1 MTWNLKANLRGPAGY
16 NATGA
21 AEDDAAVAAFVES
34 VVGTTATKTAVAKA
48 ARAAALPRWRPST
61 AYVVGDVVVHPNGN
75 VKVSKTNHTSDA
87 VAPGT
92 VNWDDAPAFATALTS
107 SKRNMGRQRN
117 TFARSYPRRTVKVA
131 PPAGLGFDPK
141 FPIFHNGARYFTTY
155 DVAARKNTGGTKRYV
170 NTATGSN
177 TNDGLTEATAYLSLN
192 QAYSVAVD
200 GDEIVIVNKGITY
213 RNQAAITG
221 LNITKSVNI
230 VAKYPGETYLTT
242 ADALAWTATGTA
254 GVYSAPRNNILNV
267 VDLGPDP
274 EGFKYAKLTAAD
286 VPAGIAAVAAAPGSW
301 YTEGTNIYVATLDG
315 LTPDNTKLLALL
327 DAAQFNFVGDARAT
341 PMKVYLEG
349 IIQMGGQN
357 GVKVTNS
364 SANKLTFTAKNCKFL
379 WSGWT
384 SADALPVLGNVECYT
399 QACTAAN
406 SGKDGFNYHA
416 TGGYIP
422 TFVEIDCVGH
432 SNGLFNV
439 NGDYTMN
446 ATTAHDG
453 VKGIRIGGKYH
464 YTMGTPVADV
474 NAGTKVAMYSCDAW
488 DSLAPVGSGYN
499 AAIAAQQSG
508 AELWLFGCRAFGAE
522 LDLYCVTGATI
533 HIDGTEYDTINGA
546 GTIDLVSQL

>member
-61 AYVVGDVVVHPNGN
+61 VYAVGDVVVHPNGD
-75 VKVSKTNHTSDA
+75 VKVSKTAHTSDA

-92 VNWDDAPAFATALTS
+92 VNWSDAPAFASAVTS

-117 TFARSYPRRTVKVA
+117 TFARSNPRRTVKVS
-131 PPAGLGFDPK
+131 PPAALGFDPG
-141 FPIFHNGARYFTTY
+141 FPIFYNGAKYFTTY
-155 DVAARKNTGGTKRYV
+155 DVAARKNTGTKRYV

-213 RNQAAITG
+213 RNQASITG

-230 VAKYPGETYLTT
+230 VAKYPGETYITSADSLAYT
-242 ADALAWTATGTA
+242 AVADKPGVFSASRTNVLQVIDLLPDA
-254 GVYSAPRNNILNV
+254 
-267 VDLGPDP
+267 
-274 EGFKYAKLTAAD
+274 EGFRYEKVTTLDACAAL
-286 VPAGIAAVAAAPGSW
+286 PGSW
-301 YTEGTNIYVATLDG
+301 YHDGTFLNVHPLDN
-315 LTPDNTKLLALL
+315 LTPSNTRILALL
-327 DAAQFNFVGDARAT
+327 DAALFNFVGDARAT
-341 PMKVYLEG
+341 PMNVYLEG
-349 IIQMGGQN
+349 IVHMGGQN
-357 GVKVTNS
+357 GVKVTNAG
-364 SANKLTFTAKNCKFL
+364 ANKLTFTAKNCKFL
-379 WSGWT
+379 WSGWL
-384 SADALPVLGNVECYT
+384 SADALPVLGNVSCYT

-422 TFVEIDCVGH
+422 TFVEIDNVGH
-432 SNGLFNV
+432 SNGLYNV
-439 NGDYTMN
+439 ATDYTMN
-446 ATTAHDG
+446 STTAHDG

-464 YTMGTPVADV
+464 HTMGTPVADV

-488 DSLAPVGSGYN
+488 DSLAPIGSGYN
-499 AAIAAQQSG
+499 AAIAAQQTG

-522 LDLYCVTGATI
+522 LDLYCVTGATL